1 MVNFTGLHSLLIK
14 GCTNLSTCKASSYL
28 ISCLTLQLDILVV
41 DPTQNLAAPM
51 NVVALLPYLFINYED
66 ANNLCITSAYNIVR
80 VSTEKD
86 KKLEN
91 LSTKMT
97 LYSRRTF
104 TGVLQVDQVCVEEL
118 VRLQQPPITGHARL
132 PGGGAGEGP
141 APGPA
146 LHHPHHHLLHGPL
159 RQPPVLHQQHQL

>member
-51 NVVALLPYLFINYED
+51 NAVALLPYLFITYED

-80 VSTEKD
+80 VYTEKD
-86 KKLEN
+86 N
-91 LSTKMT
+91 SW
-97 LYSRRTF
+97 RTS
-104 TGVLQVDQVCVEEL
+104 
-118 VRLQQPPITGHARL
+118 QPR
-132 PGGGAGEGP
+132 
-141 APGPA
+141 
-146 LHHPHHHLLHGPL
+146 
-159 RQPPVLHQQHQL
+159 